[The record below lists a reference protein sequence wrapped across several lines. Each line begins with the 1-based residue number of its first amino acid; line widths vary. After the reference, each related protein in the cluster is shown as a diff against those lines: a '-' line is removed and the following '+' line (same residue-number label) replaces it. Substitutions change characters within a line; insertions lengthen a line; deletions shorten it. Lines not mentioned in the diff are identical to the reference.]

1 MKETIQKELEQFN
14 TKAKSILSTRNT
26 SEKDGEVRDRLSD
39 AFTYI
44 SNGMY
49 MAGIECAEFVTS
61 NLQNDEL
68 TQLLNEI
75 KKNNK

>member
-1 MKETIQKELEQFN
+1 MKTTIQKELEQFN

-26 SEKDGEVRDRLSD
+26 SEKDREVMDKLSD

-49 MAGIECAEFVTS
+49 MVGIECAEFVTS